1 MQFHKQKSN
10 MTIKILGFNGAGLIP
25 VSEKT
30 QGNKKKLLTNNFTI
44 FKLRLTTGQML
55 LYL

>member
-1 MQFHKQKSN
+1 

-30 QGNKKKLLTNNFTI
+30 QGNKKKTFN
-44 FKLRLTTGQML
+44 K
-55 LYL
+55 